1 MSFVWMQFCEVES
14 TGARFPN
21 LPMAIIMLIH
31 QNGPLEATKG
41 DGYWLG
47 AVNQGLFKSSVLCC
61 EHMFW
66 TMSILAVLFVFFF
79 DLVLVAGFRV
89 FHKQLSD
96 RFYKRCA
103 IAFSF
108 EALSTLILF
117 LLPFEERRYFSLTLL
132 FDLQCIKGLM
142 LWSAIR
148 SLDSP
153 TSISGGSLLFFLD
166 NFCCCWQLAYWA
178 WVSLLFHK

>member
-1 MSFVWMQFCEVES
+1 
-14 TGARFPN
+14 
-21 LPMAIIMLIH
+21 
-31 QNGPLEATKG
+31 
-41 DGYWLG
+41 
-47 AVNQGLFKSSVLCC
+47 
-61 EHMFW
+61 
-66 TMSILAVLFVFFF
+66 MSILAVLFVFFF

-117 LLPFEERRYFSLTLL
+117 LLPFEEWRHFSFTLL

-153 TSISGGSLLFFLD
+153 TSHKWWVPVVFVGYFLLLLAADLLGLGQFVVSQIAITLPLIFNLMPAWTLYRSQWISWKSYQLLLGCILLSQIMFAAAVQMGDLD
-166 NFCCCWQLAYWA
+166 AEWTALQT
-178 WVSLLFHK
+178 

>member
-1 MSFVWMQFCEVES
+1 
-14 TGARFPN
+14 
-21 LPMAIIMLIH
+21 
-31 QNGPLEATKG
+31 
-41 DGYWLG
+41 
-47 AVNQGLFKSSVLCC
+47 
-61 EHMFW
+61 
-66 TMSILAVLFVFFF
+66 MSILAVLFVFFF

-117 LLPFEERRYFSLTLL
+117 LLPFEEWRYFSFTLL

-153 TSISGGSLLFFLD
+153 TSHKWWVPVVFVGYFLLLLAADLLGLGQFVVSQIAITLPLIFNLMPAWTLYRSQWISWKSYQLLLTECFVL
-166 NFCCCWQLAYWA
+166 NLN
-178 WVSLLFHK
+178 